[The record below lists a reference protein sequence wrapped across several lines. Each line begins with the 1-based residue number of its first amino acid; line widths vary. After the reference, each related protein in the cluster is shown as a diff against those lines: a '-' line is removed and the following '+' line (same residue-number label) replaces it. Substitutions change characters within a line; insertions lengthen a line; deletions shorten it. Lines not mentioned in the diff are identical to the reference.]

1 MLHYSMLPTTFFYL
15 VESLKKYSEFL
26 KHAIIYLFV
35 RFERNLLTTC
45 YRVSLWKT
53 SSSSSALS
61 YNLIEV
67 FCFSNPNF
75 QTSTQTRNWSKK
87 HFYKQWSFFIRCL
100 FFLSSIQFVFLEWKI
115 TNIFLLHSVIV
126 SFIFFM
132 LSNWQLHYTLFRA
145 YFKGSRQ
152 GSIGELI
159 RLQQFVSQLGS

>member
-1 MLHYSMLPTTFFYL
+1 MRLFTFSFVLNAIYWQR
-15 VESLKKYSEFL
+15 VIEF
-26 KHAIIYLFV
+26 
-35 RFERNLLTTC
+35 RFERLLLQ
-45 YRVSLWKT
+45 VP
-53 SSSSSALS
+53 S

-87 HFYKQWSFFIRCL
+87 HFYEQWSFFIRCL
-100 FFLSSIQFVFLEWKI
+100 FFLSSIQLVFLEWKI

-152 GSIGELI
+152 GSIEELI